1 MEITHASQTVPA
13 ARGVSTVNYHLIQH
27 CNMRC
32 NFCYARFTDVLKDT
46 GVPARGL
53 DEAKARATVAELCGL
68 GFTKINFAGGETL
81 LRKDLPTL
89 LRIAKTAGL
98 RTSVVTNGKFITA
111 DWVDSVN
118 GLLDQVGISVD
129 SAVAET
135 RVLMGRTHMGKD
147 ALSNQEYIDRAD
159 LIRAAGISLKI
170 NTVVTAQNHTEQMG
184 SFIAALRPARWK
196 VFQAMQVDGQNDLEA
211 SKILCTDA
219 MYAWFRTRHI
229 GATHGFGTTV
239 FEGNDD
245 MRGSYAMVDPYGR
258 FYDSTASS
266 HTYSAP
272 IWQVGA
278 AKAYAQ
284 VRVDTAKFIRRGG
297 EYVIQKPSLLLRHAA

>member
-1 MEITHASQTVPA
+1 MEITPA
-13 ARGVSTVNYHLIQH
+13 HHELPAQRVSTVNYHLIQH

-46 GVPARGL
+46 GVAPVGL

-68 GFTKINFAGGETL
+68 GFSKINFAGGETL

-89 LRIAKTAGL
+89 LRIAKAAGL

-111 DWVDSVN
+111 EWVRQVT

-129 SAVAET
+129 SANAVT
-135 RVLMGRTHMGKD
+135 RLLMGRAHLGKD
-147 ALSNQEYIDRAD
+147 ALSNEDYISRAS
-159 LIRAAGISLKI
+159 LIREAGISLKI
-170 NTVVTAQNHTEQMG
+170 NTVVTAQNHAENMG
-184 SFIAALRPARWK
+184 SFIEALRPNRWK

-211 SKILCTDA
+211 ASILCTDQ
-219 MYAWFRTRHI
+219 MYACFRARHS
-229 GATHGFGTTV
+229 GFTQGFGTTV

-258 FYDSTASS
+258 FYDSTAGK

-272 IWQVGA
+272 IWMVGVE
-278 AKAYAQ
+278 KAYAQ
-284 VRVDTAKFIRRGG
+284 VAVDAGKFVRRGG
-297 EYVIQKPSLLLRHAA
+297 NYAIQPPSLYTRHAA

>member
-1 MEITHASQTVPA
+1 MEITPASQTVLA
-13 ARGVSTVNYHLIQH
+13 AHGVSTVNYHLIQH

-32 NFCYARFTDVLKDT
+32 NFCYARFTDVLRDT
-46 GVPARGL
+46 GVAPVGL

-68 GFTKINFAGGETL
+68 GFAKINFAGGETL
-81 LRKDLPTL
+81 LRKDLPAL
-89 LRIAKTAGL
+89 LRIAKAGGL

-111 DWVDSVN
+111 RWVDEVS

-135 RVLMGRTHMGKD
+135 RLRMGRAHMGKD
-147 ALSNQEYIDRAD
+147 ALSNQDYIDRAE
-159 LIRAAGISLKI
+159 LIRAAGISLKV
-170 NTVVTAQNHTEQMG
+170 NTVVTAQNHAEQMG
-184 SFIAALRPARWK
+184 SFIADLRPARWK

-219 MYAWFRTRHI
+219 MYAWFRARHL
-229 GATHGFGTTV
+229 GATQGFGTTI

-258 FYDSTASS
+258 FYDSTAGK

-284 VRVDTAKFIRRGG
+284 VTVDAAKFIRRGG
-297 EYVIQKPSLLLRHAA
+297 EYAIQAPTLFPRHAA

>member
-1 MEITHASQTVPA
+1 MEITPATSQHAD
-13 ARGVSTVNYHLIQH
+13 RGVSTVNYHLIQH

-46 GVPARGL
+46 GVAPLGL

-68 GFTKINFAGGETL
+68 GFDKINFAGGETL

-89 LRIAKTAGL
+89 LRIAKAAGL

-111 DWVDSVN
+111 EWIAQVR

-129 SAVAET
+129 SGVAET
-135 RVLMGRTHMGKD
+135 RRLMGRAHLGKD
-147 ALSNQEYIDRAD
+147 VLTNQDYIDRAE
-159 LIRAAGISLKI
+159 LVRNAGIFLKV
-170 NTVVTAQNHTEQMG
+170 NTVVTAQNHTENMG
-184 SFIAALRPARWK
+184 PFIQQLRPARWK

-211 SKILCTDA
+211 SKVLCTDT
-219 MYAWFRTRHI
+219 MYAWFRARHM
-229 GATHGFGTTV
+229 GVTQGFGTTV

-258 FYDSTASS
+258 FYDSTAGK

-272 IWQVGA
+272 IWMVGA

-284 VRVDTAKFIRRGG
+284 VTVDAGKFVRRGG
-297 EYVIQKPSLLLRHAA
+297 DYAIKAPSEHPRHAA

>member
-1 MEITHASQTVPA
+1 MEITPASQTVTA
-13 ARGVSTVNYHLIQH
+13 THGVSTVNYHLIQH

-81 LRKDLPTL
+81 LRKDLPAL
-89 LRIAKTAGL
+89 LRIAKAAGL

-111 DWVDSVN
+111 EWVDSVS

-135 RVLMGRTHMGKD
+135 RLLMGRAHMGKE
-147 ALSNQEYIDRAD
+147 AMSNQDYVERAE
-159 LIRAAGISLKI
+159 LLRNVGISLKV
-170 NTVVTAQNHTEQMG
+170 NTVVTAQNFTEQMG
-184 SFIAALRPARWK
+184 SFIAALRPSRWK

-211 SKILCTDA
+211 AKILCTDA
-219 MYAWFRTRHI
+219 MYAWFSARHM
-229 GATHGFGTTV
+229 GTTQGFGTTV

-258 FYDSTASS
+258 FYDSTAGG

-284 VRVDTAKFIRRGG
+284 VTVDTAKFIRRGG
-297 EYVIQKPSLLLRHAA
+297 EYAIQAPGIFARHAA

>member
-1 MEITHASQTVPA
+1 MEITPA
-13 ARGVSTVNYHLIQH
+13 QHELPAQRVSTVNYHLIQH

-46 GVPARGL
+46 GIAPVGL

-68 GFTKINFAGGETL
+68 GFSKINFAGGETL

-89 LRIAKTAGL
+89 LRIAKAAGL
-98 RTSVVTNGKFITA
+98 KTSVVTNGKFITA
-111 DWVDSVN
+111 AWVNQVS

-129 SAVAET
+129 SASAET
-135 RVLMGRTHMGKD
+135 RLLMGRAHLGKD
-147 ALSNQEYIDRAD
+147 PLTNKDYLARAK
-159 LIRAAGISLKI
+159 LLRAAGISLKI
-170 NTVVTAQNHTEQMG
+170 NTVVTAQNYTENMG
-184 SFIAALRPARWK
+184 EFIQALRPARWK
-196 VFQAMQVDGQNDLEA
+196 VFQAMQVDGQNDLA
-211 SKILCTDA
+211 TSKILCTDQ
-219 MYAWFRTRHI
+219 MYTWFRCRHL
-229 GATHGFGTTV
+229 GTTQGFGTTV

-258 FYDSTASS
+258 FYDSTAGK

-278 AKAYAQ
+278 QRAYAQ
-284 VRVDTAKFIRRGG
+284 VSVNAEKFSRRGG
-297 EYVIQKPSLLLRHAA
+297 DYVIQLSAVLPRHAA